1 MSQRVVVLGGGP
13 AGDVAA
19 LRGAQRG
26 AQVTLV
32 ERAELGGTCLN
43 WGCIPTKSLLATSDL
58 LRRIRRAEHL
68 GIAVGEVSV
77 DFARM
82 MARKE
87 EPVLAMRSGVEAACK
102 RRGVRVVRGQG
113 VVEDGAVRVG
123 DERVEYDQLILC
135 VGTEPTGLRG
145 IDMEHPRVVTSN
157 GILRLETLPRRLVV
171 VGGGVIGCEF
181 ASFFA
186 PLGVAIDVV
195 EVLPEI
201 LGGVD
206 PRVVREFRRLVEREG
221 IRFHTGRRIESV
233 DYRED
238 GVTAT
243 LDDGAA
249 LDADLML
256 VSVGRTPQTAGIGL
270 EAAGVRLT
278 AGGHV
283 EVDENLRTANPRI
296 WGAGDCI
303 GGLQLAHLGSAEG
316 ARAVENALGIGV
328 RPMDRTVVPSC
339 IYTHPEIAMVG
350 LTPQAAQAAGYEVRV
365 GQARF
370 LGNGKALGED
380 EPEGLAQIYTEAGSG
395 SILGAT
401 VMGVH
406 AVEVIHE
413 IGVAISD
420 GLTADELGDI
430 IHAHPT
436 VSELVMDAADQAV
449 GLAPYLS

>member
-1 MSQRVVVLGGGP
+1 MSARVVVLGGGP

-26 AQVTLV
+26 ADVTLV

-43 WGCIPTKSLLATSDL
+43 WGCIPTKSLLATADL
-58 LRRIRRAEHL
+58 LRRIRRAPEL
-68 GIAVGEVSV
+68 GLRVGQVEV
-77 DFARM
+77 DFLRM

-87 EPVLAMRSGVEAACK
+87 EVVTTMRGGVEAACK
-102 RRGVRVVRGQG
+102 RRKVRVVRGQG
-113 VVEDGAVRVG
+113 VLEDGAVRVG
-123 DERVEYDQLILC
+123 DERIEYDHLILC
-135 VGTEPTGLRG
+135 VGTEPSGLPG
-145 IDMEHPRVVTSN
+145 IDMDHPRVVTSN
-157 GILRLETLPRRLVV
+157 GILRLQELPRRLLVI
-171 VGGGVIGCEF
+171 GGGVIGCEF
-181 ASFFA
+181 ASLFT
-186 PLGVAIDVV
+186 PLGVETSVV

-201 LGGVD
+201 LAGVD
-206 PRVVREFRRLVEREG
+206 PRIVREFRRLVEKDG
-221 IRFHTGRRIESV
+221 ISFHTGHRVESM
-233 DYRED
+233 DYGED
-238 GVTAT
+238 SVTAR
-243 LDDGAA
+243 LDDGTEITS
-249 LDADLML
+249 DLVL
-256 VSVGRTPQTAGIGL
+256 VSVGRAPQTTGIGL
-270 EAAGVRLT
+270 EAAGVQLT
-278 AGGHV
+278 EGGHV
-283 EVDENLRTANPRI
+283 VVDEFLRTANPRI

-316 ARAVENALGIGV
+316 ARAVENALGIGL

-350 LTPQAAQAAGYEVRV
+350 LNSVTAKQAGYEVKV

-380 EPEGLAQIYTEAGSG
+380 EPDGLAQLYLDASTGV
-395 SILGAT
+395 ILGAT

-413 IGVAISD
+413 VGVAISD
-420 GLTADELGDI
+420 GLTAEELGEI

-436 VSELVMDAADQAV
+436 VSEVVMDAAEQSE